1 MLASTSLV
9 RRKYDSRAAL
19 LNERAPPSVHSPL
32 DSFHEPKES
41 LHMNYWKPIAL
52 CAIAGLVVSVGTQV
66 SSAAGVC
73 HDQPNMAAALGGLK
87 AARASLDKAEHNKGG
102 WRVAAIEATNKAI
115 AETDRGCAFADT
127 H

>member
-1 MLASTSLV
+1 
-9 RRKYDSRAAL
+9 
-19 LNERAPPSVHSPL
+19 
-32 DSFHEPKES
+32 
-41 LHMNYWKPIAL
+41 MNLWKPIAL
-52 CAIAGLVVSVGTQV
+52 LSIAGLILSVGAQM

-73 HDQPNMAAALGGLK
+73 HDQPNMAAAAASLK

-115 AETDRGCAFADT
+115 TETDRGCAFADT